1 MISLNFFY
9 KLRYLIIQNTSII
22 IIWKYV
28 LNRLNHPLIKYFKKK
43 EKLKFLKCLKKKEI
57 TQDYFSINSYYWKK
71 IINKNFKNFS
81 YLEIGTFEGSSIL
94 FVLKNFLIKEAICV
108 DVWED
113 EENFKRFLSNCNEYK
128 DKFRYFKKTSNNFFL
143 NNKDTFDIIYIDG
156 SHAKSQV
163 LDDIENSWKILN
175 KNGVIICDDFFYGNI
190 YQKVNKDI
198 PIEAIN
204 IFFEINKKKIK
215 VLCVNNNQIF
225 LQKIQE

>member
-198 PIEAIN
+198 PIEAVN